1 MFIYLGYNNKNNLIK
16 GTNMKNAQ
24 KNNTID
30 LTKVSFSNIDEI
42 DGVIKTLSVYDL
54 IDACNAIREIGVV
67 IYDYDKDDEI
77 TLPLDMDKIHK
88 ATETPEWESLE
99 SLCRGWFSSLLAG
112 EKNTRGYKDFVYWYN
127 ANKEIFEHDVAEGNN
142 PTISYCDIKYLA
154 LKDTINCMC
163 EVLMT
168 A

>member
-1 MFIYLGYNNKNNLIK
+1 MTKKNK
-16 GTNMKNAQ
+16 KNTK

-30 LTKVSFSNIDEI
+30 LTKASFSNIDEI

-54 IDACNAIREIGVV
+54 IDACDAIREQGVV

-88 ATETPEWESLE
+88 ETETPEWASLE
-99 SLCRGWFSSLLAG
+99 SVCRGWFSRLLAG
-112 EKNTRGYKDFVYWYN
+112 EKNSQGYKDFVYWYN
-127 ANKEIFEHDVAEGNN
+127 AHKEILEHDVAEGKT
-142 PTISYCDIKYLA
+142 PIVPYCDIKYLA
-154 LKDTINCMC
+154 LQDTINCMC
-163 EVLMT
+163 ECFMK

>member
-1 MFIYLGYNNKNNLIK
+1 MTKKNKNTK
-16 GTNMKNAQ
+16 

-30 LTKVSFSNIDEI
+30 LTKARFSNINEI
-42 DGVIKTLSVYDL
+42 DGVIKTLTVYDL

-112 EKNTRGYKDFVYWYN
+112 EKNTRAYKDFVYWYN
-127 ANKEIFEHDVAEGNN
+127 ATKEIFEHDVAEGNT
-142 PTISYCDIKYLA
+142 PIISYGDIKHIA

-163 EVLMT
+163 ECFMT

>member
-1 MFIYLGYNNKNNLIK
+1 MKKKNKKNTKKNNI
-16 GTNMKNAQ
+16 
-24 KNNTID
+24 ID
-30 LTKVSFSNIDEI
+30 LTKARFSNIDEI

-54 IDACNAIREIGVV
+54 IEACDAIREQGVI

-77 TLPLDMDKIHK
+77 TRPLDMDKIHE
-88 ATETPEWESLE
+88 ATETPEWSSLE
-99 SLCRGWFSSLLAG
+99 SVCRWWFSRLLAG
-112 EKNTRGYKDFVYWYN
+112 EKDIQGYKDFVYWYN
-127 ANKEIFEHDVAEGNN
+127 VNKEIFEHDVAEGNT
-142 PTISYCDIKYLA
+142 PAISYCDIKYLA

>member
-1 MFIYLGYNNKNNLIK
+1 MSKTKKNIK
-16 GTNMKNAQ
+16 

-30 LTKVSFSNIDEI
+30 LTKARFSNIDEI

-54 IDACNAIREIGVV
+54 IDACDAIRENGVV

-77 TLPLDMDKIHK
+77 TIPLDMKKIHE
-88 ATETPEWESLE
+88 ATGAPEYASLE
-99 SLCRGWFSSLLAG
+99 SVCADWFARLIG
-112 EKNTRGYKDFVYWYN
+112 GVKNGQAYKDFVYWYN
-127 ANKEIFEHDVAEGNN
+127 AHKEILEHDVAEGKT
-142 PTISYCDIKYLA
+142 PIVPYCDIKYLA
-154 LKDTINCMC
+154 LNDTINCMC